1 MVSRF
6 AFRTRSSRDQWLQP
20 PAVGAPDVLL
30 DWNESPIGPSAMAV
44 QRVVQAAPYLHR
56 YPRGVVEEVS
66 ALTAGYLGVSPGE
79 VLLTAGVDEAV
90 DLALRLAARA
100 WVSRPGFDG
109 FPERAPAAGKP

>member
-6 AFRTRSSRDQWLQP
+6 AFRTRSSQDPWLQP
-20 PAVGAPDVLL
+20 SAGSPAVSVVGASDVLL

-44 QRVVQAAPYLHR
+44 RRVVQAAPYLHR

-66 ALTAGYLGVSPGE
+66 ALTARYLGVSPGE

-90 DLALRLAARA
+90 DLALRLAGRT
-100 WVSRPGFDG
+100 WVIRPGFDG
-109 FPERAPAAGKP
+109 F